1 MSCRN
6 RCGRRDRDRDDLAGI
21 QRIALRG
28 PGCISGTGRCEGV
41 AGTGGRPRCNEVLGA
56 AEDFCD
62 QVFGDRGRR
71 CCSNV
76 LGTGGERFRCSNRDL
91 LGIRDREF
99 RCSNSDVMGI
109 RDREFSCN
117 NRRVMGA
124 REERCGQVFGTGGGF
139 QCNGLAGTGGRRPI
153 RCKPSIWDL
162 KTPTTVPR

>member
-6 RCGRRDRDRDDLAGI
+6 RCRRRDRDDEVLGI

-41 AGTGGRPRCNEVLGA
+41 LGTGGRRRCEDLLEA

-76 LGTGGERFRCSNRDL
+76 LGSGGERFSCSNEDL
-91 LGIRDREF
+91 LGIRDRDF
-99 RCSNSDVMGI
+99 RCD
-109 RDREFSCN
+109 
-117 NRRVMGA
+117 NRRVMGI
-124 REERCGQVFGTGGGF
+124 RGEGCGQVFGTGGGF
-139 QCNGLAGTGGRRPI
+139 QCNNLAGAEDRRN
-153 RCKPSIWDL
+153 RCRPSCRDL
-162 KTPTTVPR
+162 KTPITVPR

>member
-1 MSCRN
+1 MSCCRN
-6 RCGRRDRDRDDLAGI
+6 RNRDRDRDDVFGI

-28 PGCISGTGRCEGV
+28 PGCIDGTGRCRGV
-41 AGTGGRPRCNEVLGA
+41 LGTGGRRRCEDLLDA

-62 QVFGDRGRR
+62 EVFGDRGRR

-99 RCSNSDVMGI
+99 RC
-109 RDREFSCN
+109 E

-124 REERCGQVFGTGGGF
+124 GEEERCGQVFGTGGGF
-139 QCNGLAGTGGRRPI
+139 QHSDLAGAGGRRRRR
-153 RCKPSIWDL
+153 RCLPSCLDL
-162 KTPTTVPR
+162 KTPATVPR